1 MVLSN
6 LGISNWIYRNK
17 YKIKIYFPCFASKI
31 KIKKILVINVSV
43 PSMRGLPNGSQLHG
57 ITLRDNEM
65 TRFYGN
71 RVLLE
76 GRQFFGIMF
85 ELCDSKSR

>member
-1 MVLSN
+1 
-6 LGISNWIYRNK
+6 
-17 YKIKIYFPCFASKI
+17 
-31 KIKKILVINVSV
+31 
-43 PSMRGLPNGSQLHG
+43 MRGLPNGSQLHG